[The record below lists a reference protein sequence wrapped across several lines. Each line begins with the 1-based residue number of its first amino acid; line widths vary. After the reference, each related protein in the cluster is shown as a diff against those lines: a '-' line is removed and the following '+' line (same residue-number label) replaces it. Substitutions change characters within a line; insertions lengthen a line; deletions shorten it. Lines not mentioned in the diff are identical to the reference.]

1 MAATKLMNCTGDFVH
16 PLGLHPPSPQ
26 FLPGSELQPDSI
38 SDGYAMECNPTELW
52 TVESSIDSYVD
63 DRCPTEWEHPPSLQ
77 SPQSPESF
85 AWSPSGLVPRPI
97 DALNITDESRVVP
110 EGVAA
115 RFATRELNALR
126 DDSLTALPQSPTDET
141 PRSSKLKTLDSAL
154 LRKLF
159 KATIDEKRRIDE
171 SMRQKSQD
179 VSAKVTAKAGV
190 EARSRRVVE
199 QGSPTMPDD
208 HEVVRGLRKSLS
220 GRLPGIAS
228 EQLPPVSE
236 TKSESAKHRSSQDSQ
251 RSSPGGYSRRGS
263 LDTVKLRR
271 IAGKNGKEAF
281 AAMPRR
287 LPSFSSVK
295 SSNVRALATTKEEVQ
310 VKVVSDRLQDLPGH
324 GRKKLEARDA
334 RIKQRDS
341 CIVDLQNFLRET
353 GPIEIDSPV
362 IDKPKSSKPSKQ
374 QQQQQPKDKI
384 ERIKKTATAAKDIFL
399 SPLGPNVQQA
409 PSASHDATAPQ
420 EISISKRRG
429 DLAHMQA
436 TVESTT
442 SQTCSDVLAEVTEG
456 PRQDIERDWAQVTP
470 QKQNTST
477 PGLHRTGRS
486 VDPTTSPI
494 AVKMSPRPGLPKLA
508 IKIPGSSGW
517 KEISYTQ
524 GMSSPSARAKSPAT
538 AISPTISKQSVPNNV
553 RQQDADAQ
561 SDEEEDDAKA
571 EDARSDEEHGE
582 GDQVDDREI
591 EAVKPPMER
600 KDSKTASL
608 HAEPAAHN
616 TPSQKGS
623 SYWFRD
629 YTSPMSKAFEFRPV
643 EGTSSNT
650 PPLRTPQ
657 AASKQIQGVVE
668 GWVQEAHESRSL
680 KLAAAKQV
688 LRAPRSP
695 VVVSRSRGLSRP
707 STSRGFRERPDE
719 WMFLAQ
725 NAGASPAGALNDA
738 SRHAYRRSRSAAS
751 SQRFTALSLHTQEE
765 VGQGVVNEDE
775 RKSTAWAAASS
786 RSTKVPIK
794 SMSFKSVPPSRAQSR
809 PSSRAQSRC
818 SSVAPPISPQKGWA
832 GASQGWQPAEEQSMD
847 SWPEYPDLDHISK
860 FSTAEQSRRRP
871 SLPST
876 HRSQKFQG
884 ASIQSLNSRK
894 SSGASHH
901 SSTTSCPQ
909 SIHEESGCNSLV
921 SQQLDEPPMPALP
934 ESSHHVLADEPSKQP
949 TTRTTVFAGKGWISP
964 HPLSRSPTE
973 VASSPQSRIMLPS
986 EAFPHGATM
995 TFDEW
1000 KQMQEHG
1007 LRLHHNHSITES
1019 SRTYHGVYQDER
1031 YRHAAWEG
1039 RGSVDEGNLE
1049 RDGSQSPVHSSLP
1062 FSAKTPHATD
1072 SSINADKHR
1081 GSSFSKANT
1090 RPSVKGSSLLAHGKE
1105 FTAPVLDARNDGG
1118 VSFVTGSAKFS
1129 RHQRSS
1135 SA

>member
-1 MAATKLMNCTGDFVH
+1 MAATKPVNFTGDFVH
-16 PLGLHPPSPQ
+16 LLGLHPPSPQ

-38 SDGYAMECNPTELW
+38 SDGYAMERNPTELW
-52 TVESSIDSYVD
+52 TAESSIGSYVD

-77 SPQSPESF
+77 SPQSPKSF
-85 AWSPSGLVPRPI
+85 AWSPSGLIRRPI
-97 DALNITDESRVVP
+97 DALNTTDESRVMP

-126 DDSLTALPQSPTDET
+126 DGSLAALPQSPSDET
-141 PRSSKLKTLDSAL
+141 PRSSKLKTLDTAL

-199 QGSPTMPDD
+199 QGSPSMADD
-208 HEVVRGLRKSLS
+208 HEVVRGLRTSLS
-220 GRLPGIAS
+220 GRHPGTAS
-228 EQLPPVSE
+228 EQPLPVSE
-236 TKSESAKHRSSQDSQ
+236 TKSESAKLRSSQDSQ
-251 RSSPGGYSRRGS
+251 RSLDCPSPGGYSRRGS
-263 LDTVKLRR
+263 LDTVRLIR
-271 IAGKNGKEAF
+271 IAGKSGKEAF
-281 AAMPRR
+281 VAMPRR

-295 SSNVRALATTKEEVQ
+295 SSNVRALATTKEEGQ
-310 VKVVSDRLQDLPGH
+310 VKGLSDRPQDSPGH

-353 GPIEIDSPV
+353 GPVEIDPPI
-362 IDKPKSSKPSKQ
+362 IDAKSSKLSE
-374 QQQQQPKDKI
+374 QQQQPKDKI
-384 ERIKKTATAAKDIFL
+384 ERIKKTATAAKDILL
-399 SPLGPNVQQA
+399 SPLGSTLQQ
-409 PSASHDATAPQ
+409 PPCASHDATTPQ
-420 EISISKRRG
+420 ETSISKRRG
-429 DLAHMQA
+429 DFAHMQA

-442 SQTCSDVLAEVTEG
+442 SQPCSDVLAEVTEG
-456 PRQDIERDWAQVTP
+456 PRRLTLEDIEWDWEQVTP
-470 QKQNTST
+470 QKQNASIQELHQTSRPVSPMIT
-477 PGLHRTGRS
+477 PT
-486 VDPTTSPI
+486 
-494 AVKMSPRPGLPKLA
+494 AVKMSLRPGLPKLI
-508 IKIPGSSGW
+508 IKIPGSAGR

-524 GMSSPSARAKSPAT
+524 NVSPSSARAKSPAT
-538 AISPTISKQSVPNNV
+538 AISPTIPEQLVPNNV
-553 RQQDADAQ
+553 GQQDAETEDAQ

-571 EDARSDEEHGE
+571 EGAQSDEDGKVDE
-582 GDQVDDREI
+582 VDDTVI
-591 EAVKPPMER
+591 EPVKPLER
-600 KDSKTASL
+600 KDSKTSSL
-608 HAEPAAHN
+608 PAEPATDN
-616 TPSQKGS
+616 TSSQKGG

-629 YTSPMSKAFEFRPV
+629 YTSPMSQAFEFRPV
-643 EGTSSNT
+643 EGTSSRT

-695 VVVSRSRGLSRP
+695 GLAPPSRGRSRP
-707 STSRGFRERPDE
+707 STSRSVRERPDE
-719 WMFLAQ
+719 WVFLAQ
-725 NAGASPAGALNDA
+725 SAVASPAVALNDA
-738 SRHAYRRSRSAAS
+738 SRYAYRRSRSVAS
-751 SQRFTALSLHTQEE
+751 SQRFTAASRHTQEE
-765 VGQGVVNEDE
+765 IGQTVVNEDE
-775 RKSTAWAAASS
+775 RKTTAWAAASS

-794 SMSFKSVPPSRAQSR
+794 SMTFKSVPLSRAQSR

-818 SSVAPPISPQKGWA
+818 SSVIPPISLQKGRA
-832 GASQGWQPAEEQSMD
+832 SASQDWQQAEDQSVD
-847 SWPEYPDLDHISK
+847 SWPEYPELDHITNS
-860 FSTAEQSRRRP
+860 STAEQARRRP

-876 HRSQKFQG
+876 HRSQKFRG

-894 SSGASHH
+894 SSGTSHH
-901 SSTTSCPQ
+901 SCTTSCPQ
-909 SIHEESGCNSLV
+909 SIHEDSERNFLA
-921 SQQLDEPPMPALP
+921 SQQQDDPRAPTLP
-934 ESSHHVLADEPSKQP
+934 ESPRHVKADEPSQRP
-949 TTRTTVFAGKGWISP
+949 TTQTTVFAGKGWISP

-973 VASSPQSRIMLPS
+973 VASSPQSRIILPS
-986 EAFPHGATM
+986 DAFPHGATM

-1007 LRLHHNHSITES
+1007 LRLRHNHSLTES
-1019 SRTYHGVYQDER
+1019 SRTYDGVYQDER

-1039 RGSVDEGNLE
+1039 RESVDEGNIE
-1049 RDGSQSPVHSSLP
+1049 R
-1062 FSAKTPHATD
+1062 
-1072 SSINADKHR
+1072 ADKRR
-1081 GSSFSKANT
+1081 GSSFSHANT
-1090 RPSVKGSSLLAHGKE
+1090 RPSVKGSSLLGHGKE
-1105 FTAPVLDARNDGG
+1105 STAPVVDARNDGG